1 MIPKKVIAF
10 FDFIDFLDE
19 RKIEYIEKYIPLC
32 NELESLSLKRNKL
45 KPDKNYIEKQEYDD
59 IQNEISKKF
68 KPIILNIYKPI
79 TDKLLQLGIW
89 AGDDTYSSIW
99 NRNISAIND
108 LKVNFTS
115 EDVIQILK
123 YKAKYLSFRKETNSN
138 FLSLQLI
145 FHELDEVLKVLFDF
159 FKTTS
164 ENEFDSF
171 EAKSIEVKS
180 LKEAIEGF
188 LENSSKN
195 IKFTIPIN
203 SLSNTIKQDHK
214 DSENL
219 RNEFFMGDK
228 IVVGDI
234 GNNSGQIIIGKNIN
248 LSDSF
253 NDKKETASK
262 IDELIKLLR
271 EETNIEEGLRQSLIT
286 NFDKVRDEVL
296 EEKPD
301 KSRIF
306 KWLTTTKGILENL
319 VLSSDVAEIIQWL
332 YTNLNFVF

>member
-79 TDKLLQLGIW
+79 TDKLLHIGIC
-89 AGDDTYSSIW
+89 
-99 NRNISAIND
+99 AIND

-145 FHELDEVLKVLFDF
+145 FHALDEVLKVLFDF

-234 GNNSGQIIIGKNIN
+234 GTNSGQIIIGKNIN